1 MTKKEIIW
9 REVLNQALTNKKIEF
24 SQKELAQK
32 FGFSL
37 STIFNAL
44 KIPRQIG
51 AIQVGA
57 RGFRLQNTEKFLY
70 LWATQRNLERDVI
83 YTTNVAL
90 NPQEIESAMP
100 PGIIFGCYSAF
111 RRKYGKTPADYDKVY
126 VYADAKDLSVIKK
139 RFPPK
144 KGYVNLI
151 VISKDIYLGNEV
163 SDVQIFVD
171 IWNLKDWY
179 AKEFLDALKN
189 KLFH

>member
-9 REVLNQALTNKKIEF
+9 REVLNQALTSKKIEF

-37 STIFNAL
+37 STVFNAL

-51 AIQVGA
+51 AIQVGG

-100 PGIIFGCYSAF
+100 PGIIFACYSAF

-151 VISKDIYLGNEV
+151 VISKDIYLSNEV